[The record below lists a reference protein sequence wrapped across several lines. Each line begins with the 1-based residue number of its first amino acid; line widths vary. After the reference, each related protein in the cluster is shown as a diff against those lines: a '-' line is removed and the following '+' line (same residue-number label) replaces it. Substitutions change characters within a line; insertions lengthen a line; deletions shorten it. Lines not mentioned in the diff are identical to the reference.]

1 MTTVE
6 RKQKNLKFAKIMFLV
21 VFLLA
26 FFLFFNSLLNWQ
38 FLLLIAG
45 FPILFW
51 IFRNRLWI
59 LLVLALPGLLL
70 GEVVNLSISN
80 DWVYEAR
87 ISEVLLILAFLIFSI
102 DAFLNQKIKDIK
114 VDKIMVVLLAYLML
128 SILSFYQIIDFRF
141 FVAGLKI
148 MGFSFMAYFLALNFL
163 NSQTSI
169 KWFFRSLIFTVFAL
183 SIQVFIKF
191 YQMGFSSKF
200 FFERSFIEVPL
211 GPIALVSAALAFLL
225 PLILSFYFKENE
237 DYKERAVSLVVFF
250 LGSVA
255 VFLSLGK
262 AAIFS
267 FALAL
272 FYLFIK
278 LKEKRIIFV
287 LTGLA
292 FTSLAFI
299 FFTSFF
305 TGLLERVEQ
314 TFVSENTQF
323 RVTEYQVGWG
333 IIQDNFI
340 LGVGSGQQL
349 YYYQDALNWDDPQLV
364 NNYFLQS
371 FIELGIVGLAVM
383 VTALVIVYRRAR
395 EQIESG
401 KGSGREV
408 LVYGFVAGFIAVLLN
423 GLAEVTIFA
432 IPYAIIFWLVLG
444 VFINLKK
451 YA

>member
-1 MTTVE
+1 
-6 RKQKNLKFAKIMFLV
+6 MFLV